1 MACIPQI
8 SLSGINFD
16 CAQTTGGIKRLFIG
30 YKQGDGAAIGGVDE
44 ITGLTYQTDLT
55 AADFGQITSSTPAS
69 TYPVFAEVK
78 FNKKD
83 GVSVFTDVLTTE
95 ENGTKNT
102 IPTIMVEIPLMNA
115 ENMTALSYIAS
126 NDELVALI
134 ETAANTWHMVG
145 KDFGLRAATIDG
157 TSGTGRSEK
166 NRYQLTLQGTEGS
179 LAYQFTSV
187 GDFEDVA
194 AL

>member
-95 ENGTKNT
+95 ENC
-102 IPTIMVEIPLMNA
+102 
-115 ENMTALSYIAS
+115 
-126 NDELVALI
+126 
-134 ETAANTWHMVG
+134 
-145 KDFGLRAATIDG
+145 
-157 TSGTGRSEK
+157 
-166 NRYQLTLQGTEGS
+166 GS
-179 LAYQFTSV
+179 LISSFHTW
-187 GDFEDVA
+187 F
-194 AL
+194 